1 MSLLSHLW
9 HRLVNWFA
17 EAVPAIAP
25 EPGYLDPSLEDEADE
40 ARRTSIHD
48 VTLEQLGVAH
58 WSCHAHF

>member
-9 HRLVNWFA
+9 HRLVEWFA
-17 EAVPAIAP
+17 KAVLAGAP
-25 EPGYLDPSLEDEADE
+25 EPDHRPALLDEEDDE

-58 WSCHAHF
+58 WSSHAHF